1 MEYLY
6 YQQRICQRMTKEV
19 SERKKA
25 YANAY
30 KQLVPSGPATV
41 IVGDEVILNPYRSSI
56 RGSYKLPDNR
66 EDYISEVY
74 SKYKKKNKKK

>member
-1 MEYLY
+1 
-6 YQQRICQRMTKEV
+6 MTKEV